1 MVKNVVLL
9 LVGFLS
15 AAEAQD
21 LGVFGET
28 FPIQEKSLI
37 QVIQEKLQKLQDTGA
52 LAAAQTLINKRIKE
66 GLENPKAVEGI
77 TATVIPR
84 IFTYDP
90 SFVLAKDL
98 QDHKGKVFHK
108 AGTRINPLI
117 IKPLT
122 KALLYIDGSDPAQLV
137 WVEKELKKDA
147 HAKVILVKGSPFKLM
162 ESMKRQVYF
171 DQAGVSVNKFG
182 IRHVPARVIQKL
194 ASPDGEVL
202 EISEELASPDLA
214 LPDLVSPDLT
224 SPDVAKEVVEEAA
237 DED

>member
-1 MVKNVVLL
+1 M
-9 LVGFLS
+9 
-15 AAEAQD
+15 
-21 LGVFGET
+21 
-28 FPIQEKSLI
+28 
-37 QVIQEKLQKLQDTGA
+37 
-52 LAAAQTLINKRIKE
+52 AAAQTLINKRIKE

-98 QDHKGKVFHK
+98 QDHQGKVFHK

-122 KALLYIDGSDPAQLV
+122 KALLYIDGSDPAQLA
-137 WVEKELKKDA
+137 WVERQLKKDA

-162 ESMKRQVYF
+162 ETMNWHRQTRPGASPGLVTPVYF
-171 DQAGVSVNKFG
+171 DQAGVSVKKFG

-202 EISEELASPDLA
+202 EISEELALPDLA
-214 LPDLVSPDLT
+214 

-237 DED
+237 DAD